1 MILEWDKIG
10 ERLGETGADHCV
22 LYKQS
27 GKTETNDYDTGYAW
41 NGITAV
47 TEKPSGAEASPQ
59 YADNIKYLNLVS
71 AEDFAATLEA
81 FMYPSEFEEC
91 DGSAEIAPGV
101 SIGQQARKQF
111 GLSYRTLIVND
122 TEGQSYGYKLHL
134 VYNALAAPSEKPY
147 NTINDSPEIT
157 GLSWELSTTPVP
169 VTAIN
174 PKTGKPY
181 KPTASMTINSV
192 TADPEKLKQLEAI
205 LYGSADADPRLPWPD
220 EVFALFNPD
229 EAAA

>member
-10 ERLGETGADHCV
+10 ERMGETGADHCV

-27 GKTETNDYDTGYAW
+27 GKSATNDYDTGYAW
-41 NGITAV
+41 NGVTAV

-81 FMYPSEFEEC
+81 FMYPDEFEEC

-101 SIGQQARKQF
+101 SIGQQDRKQF

-181 KPTASMTINSV
+181 KATASMTINSV
-192 TADPEKLKQLEAI
+192 NADPAKLAQLETI
-205 LYGSADADPRLPWPD
+205 LYGSAEADPRLPWPD
-220 EVFALFNPD
+220 EVYALFNPT
-229 EAAA
+229 EETA